1 MTRVDGMEGREGEEG
16 GEERRRRRRRRK
28 IVADKKGDIE
38 GSIRGPR
45 GLKYH
50 LLSDRKDFTLNF
62 MTKIHATSLKSS
74 SFQQN
79 TKEVQKN
86 LFHQKGHSKIFEV
99 QFKHYLSSINFH
111 HQRDPH

>member
-1 MTRVDGMEGREGEEG
+1 MTRGDGMEGREGEEG

-38 GSIRGPR
+38 GSIRCPR
-45 GLKYH
+45 GLKNH

-62 MTKIHATSLKSS
+62 MAKIHATSLKSS

-86 LFHQKGHSKIFEV
+86 YFIKKDIPRYPRFNSNI
-99 QFKHYLSSINFH
+99 I
-111 HQRDPH
+111 